1 MTTGVQRRRRRNSG
15 MQILAL
21 SLIGAGLVVL
31 GVLGV
36 LLLPG
41 AEAPSG
47 EEDEY
52 SAVPVPVKNYPAPE
66 LELKDLEGNAAA
78 LSDFAGQ
85 VVLVNNW
92 ATWCPPCKAE
102 MPALQAYYEAHR
114 SQGFTILAI
123 EAGDTPQAVAQFK
136 QEYGLTFPVWPDP
149 EQKAL
154 VVFRNFSLPNSY
166 VIDRQ
171 GQIRLAW
178 TGAISLK
185 MLEKYVTPLV
195 EE

>member
-1 MTTGVQRRRRRNSG
+1 MTTRVQRKRHRSSG
-15 MQILAL
+15 TQILAL
-21 SLIGAGLVVL
+21 SLIGAGLVIL
-31 GVLGV
+31 GVVGV

-41 AEAPSG
+41 PGAPSG
-47 EEDEY
+47 EEDEF
-52 SAVPVPVKNYPAPE
+52 SAVPAPVQNYPAPD
-66 LELKDLEGNAAA
+66 LELKDLEGNAIA

-102 MPALQAYYEAHR
+102 MPVLQAYYEAHR
-114 SQGFTILAI
+114 GQGFTIVAI
-123 EAGDTPQAVAQFK
+123 EAGDSPQAVAQFK
-136 QEYGLTFPVWPDP
+136 QEHGLTFPVWPDP

-154 VVFRNFSLPNSY
+154 IAFRNFSLPNSY
-166 VIDRQ
+166 VIDRE

-185 MLEKYVTPLV
+185 MLEKYITPLV